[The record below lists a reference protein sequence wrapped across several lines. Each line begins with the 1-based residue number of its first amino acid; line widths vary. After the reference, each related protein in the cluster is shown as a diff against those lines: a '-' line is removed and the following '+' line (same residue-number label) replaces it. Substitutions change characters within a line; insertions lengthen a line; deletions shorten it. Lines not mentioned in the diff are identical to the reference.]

1 VSAETKKGT
10 KPTPDTWRITD
21 ADDFWSKTALR
32 AAGVLTIVG
41 GLLSV
46 FGFMNDPNRFGY
58 AYLFAF
64 FSVATLVLGG
74 LFYVIALH
82 FTGGHWGITSRRIA
96 ETAASGAAVLLV
108 LSLPLFGGIMADKFD
123 MYDEWMAHGPHAE
136 HGEESGHEA
145 PAHEAESG
153 AEEHGSLGLFGG
165 NVAHAQDTRT
175 TKRLRY
181 DPNAPLVHTPQM
193 EAAHHRVLEHKSGW
207 LATPYW
213 YIRALVYL
221 LLWVFMGMFYHR
233 NSIKQDEAS
242 EQGRLD
248 LALKMRKHSAWM
260 AIAFGLSL
268 TFASFDW
275 VMSLE
280 PSWYSTIFGVVIFA
294 GSGVAIF
301 ALLTVVGISL
311 HTRGLVGDAISV
323 EHFHDHGKMLYGLMA
338 FWAYVSFSQ
347 WMLIWYA
354 GIPEEAIWYH
364 KRWGFGWSFWALL
377 LMVGHFALP
386 FFFFMSRIIKRRL
399 GLMRF
404 TALWLL
410 VMHICDVYFLVLPQA
425 GAFSLRPMDIGAL
438 LFCGGAFFL
447 YFAMTLKKHSLV
459 PVGDPRL
466 ERSLTLTQSY

>member
-1 VSAETKKGT
+1 MSSESHKGSKST
-10 KPTPDTWRITD
+10 ADTWRITD
-21 ADDFWSKTALR
+21 KDGFWSKTALQ

-41 GLLSV
+41 ALLSV

-82 FTGGHWGITSRRIA
+82 FTGGHWGITARRLA
-96 ETAASGAAVLLV
+96 ETVASGASVLLV

-123 MYDEWMAHGPHAE
+123 MYDEWMAHGPHADGDDHDAGAHEESPAEAQE
-136 HGEESGHEA
+136 HGALEVF
-145 PAHEAESG
+145 
-153 AEEHGSLGLFGG
+153 GSSI
-165 NVAHAQDTRT
+165 AHAQDTRT
-175 TKRLRY
+175 NKRLRY
-181 DPNAPLVHTPQM
+181 DPNAPLAHTPQM
-193 EAAHHRVLEHKSGW
+193 EAAHHHVLEQKSGW

-221 LLWVFMGMFYHR
+221 LLWVLMGLFYHR
-233 NSIKQDEAS
+233 NSVKQDEAT
-242 EQGRLD
+242 EQGRIE

-260 AIAFGLSL
+260 AIAFGLTL

-275 VMSLE
+275 IMSLE
-280 PSWYSTIFGVVIFA
+280 PSWYSTIFGVVIFG

-301 ALLTVVGISL
+301 AFLTIVGISL
-311 HTRGLVGDAISV
+311 HTRGLVGDAINV
-323 EHFHDHGKMLYGLMA
+323 EHIHDHGRMLYGLMA
-338 FWAYVSFSQ
+338 FWAYTAFSQ
-347 WMLIWYA
+347 WLLIWYA

-377 LMVGHFALP
+377 LMLGHFALP
-386 FFFFMSRIIKRRL
+386 FFFFMSRLIKRRL

-425 GAFSLRPMDIGAL
+425 GELSLRPMDIGAL
-438 LFCGGAFFL
+438 LFCGGVFFL
-447 YFAMTLKKHSLV
+447 YFATTLRKHSLI

-466 ERSLTLTQSY
+466 ERSLTLTQIY